1 MCIDAMTPEELRRAG
16 WEALVDRLGPVDA
29 ARFLQ
34 LYDPGTGNYTLER
47 RAWLDN
53 LTLEEI
59 FEAMERARRGK

>member
-1 MCIDAMTPEELRRAG
+1 MNTEIMTPEQLRRAG

-59 FEAMERARRGK
+59 FEAVERGKNAK